1 MWRYVARSVAELPI
15 ITIPNF
21 PVEEVMRHVRIR
33 TISALLWLLG
43 PLAMASHAYA
53 AEDAQWLLQTSLYT
67 KHFHTNPEH
76 NDKQNLLGLEYQRAD
91 RWVVGAS
98 AFDNSFHQPSQYF
111 YFGKLF
117 RPLESAPLLHFKLT
131 GGLLHGYKNEYRDK
145 IPLNSLG
152 VAPVIIPAIG
162 LSGKHVS
169 GEINF
174 FGFAGVIV
182 TMDVLF

>member
-1 MWRYVARSVAELPI
+1 MY
-15 ITIPNF
+15 
-21 PVEEVMRHVRIR
+21 HVRFR
-33 TISALLWLLG
+33 MISCALALLG
-43 PLAMASHAYA
+43 SLAIPVDGYA

-67 KHFHTNPEH
+67 KHFHADLDH

-98 AFDNSFHQPSQYF
+98 VFDNSFHQPSQYF

-117 RPLESAPLLHFKLT
+117 RPLEAAPLLHLKLT

-145 IPLNSLG
+145 IPLNSYG
-152 VAPVIIPAIG
+152 IAPVIIPAIG

-169 GEINF
+169 GEINL

-182 TMDVLF
+182 TIGVLF

>member
-1 MWRYVARSVAELPI
+1 MH
-15 ITIPNF
+15 
-21 PVEEVMRHVRIR
+21 HVPFR
-33 TISALLWLLG
+33 TISCALALLG
-43 PLAMASHAYA
+43 SFAIAIDGYA

-67 KHFHTNPEH
+67 KHFHSNPEH
-76 NDKQNLLGLEYQRAD
+76 NDKQKLLGLEYQRAD
-91 RWVVGAS
+91 RWLVGAS
-98 AFDNSFHQPSQYF
+98 VFDNSFHQPSQYV

-117 RPLESAPLLHFKLT
+117 RPLESAPLLHVKLT

-145 IPLNSLG
+145 IPLNAHG

-174 FGFAGVIV
+174 FGTAGVMV
-182 TMDVLF
+182 TMGVLF